1 MHDGRDLDGT
11 KDQSEAL
18 TASLRR
24 VTHTF
29 TAQDPEYATRVRLSF
44 GEQRA
49 MSTIGAS
56 LGTVEPGAVD
66 IVLPFRE
73 DLTQQ
78 DGFLHAGILAVVA
91 DSACGY
97 AAHSLMPANARVLSI
112 EFKLNLLAPAVG
124 ERIEA
129 RGRVIRAGRTITVCR
144 ADVLAITGKS
154 EKLVATMTGT
164 MMTLS

>member
-1 MHDGRDLDGT
+1 L
-11 KDQSEAL
+11 AL
-18 TASLRR
+18 TP
-24 VTHTF
+24 
-29 TAQDPEYATRVRLSF
+29 QDPEYATRVRISL

-56 LGTVEPGAVD
+56 LGSVEPGAVD
-66 IVLPFRE
+66 VILPFRD

-78 DGFLHAGILAVVA
+78 DGFLHAGIVAAVA

-97 AAHSLMPANARVLSI
+97 AANTLMPATARVLSI

-124 ERIEA
+124 ERFEA
-129 RGRVIRAGRTITVCR
+129 RGRVIRAGRTVTVCQ

-154 EKLVATMTGT
+154 EKLIATMTGT
-164 MMTLS
+164 MMSIVAE

>member
-1 MHDGRDLDGT
+1 MCP
-11 KDQSEAL
+11 A
-18 TASLRR
+18 
-24 VTHTF
+24 F
-29 TAQDPEYATRVRLSF
+29 TPTDPDYATRVRLSF

-49 MSTIGAS
+49 MATIGAS

-66 IVLPFRE
+66 VILPFRD

-78 DGFLHAGILAVVA
+78 DGFVHAGIIAAVA

-97 AAHSLMPANARVLSI
+97 AAHSLMPNSARVLSI

-129 RGRVIRAGRTITVCR
+129 RARVIRAGRTITVCR
-144 ADVLAITGKS
+144 ADVVAITDNTA
-154 EKLVATMTGT
+154 KLVATMTGT
-164 MMTLS
+164 MMTVVG

>member
-1 MHDGRDLDGT
+1 MNAF
-11 KDQSEAL
+11 K
-18 TASLRR
+18 AS
-24 VTHTF
+24 
-29 TAQDPEYATRVRLSF
+29 DPQFETRVRLSF

-49 MSTIGAS
+49 MATIGAS
-56 LGTVEPGAVD
+56 LSKVEPGAVD
-66 IVLPFRE
+66 IILPFRDE
-73 DLTQQ
+73 LTQQ
-78 DGFLHAGILAVVA
+78 DGFLHAGVVAAVA

-97 AAHSLMPANARVLSI
+97 AAHTLMPTGARVLSI

-144 ADVLAITGKS
+144 ADVIAVTSGS

-164 MMTLS
+164 MMTVGG

>member
-1 MHDGRDLDGT
+1 L
-11 KDQSEAL
+11 AL
-18 TASLRR
+18 TP
-24 VTHTF
+24 
-29 TAQDPEYATRVRLSF
+29 QDPEYATRVRLSF

-66 IVLPFRE
+66 VILPFRD

-78 DGFLHAGILAVVA
+78 DGFLHAGIVAAVA

-97 AAHSLMPANARVLSI
+97 AANTLMPATARVLSI

-124 ERIEA
+124 ERLEA
-129 RGRVIRAGRTITVCR
+129 RGRVIRAGRTVTVCQ

-154 EKLVATMTGT
+154 EKLIATMTGT
-164 MMTLS
+164 MMSIVAE

>member
-1 MHDGRDLDGT
+1 
-11 KDQSEAL
+11 
-18 TASLRR
+18 
-24 VTHTF
+24 
-29 TAQDPEYATRVRLSF
+29 
-44 GEQRA
+44 

-56 LGTVEPGAVD
+56 LGIVEPGAVD
-66 IVLPFRE
+66 IVLPFRD

-78 DGFLHAGILAVVA
+78 DGFLHAGIIAAVA

-97 AAHSLMPANARVLSI
+97 AAHSLMPPSARVLSI

-129 RGRVIRAGRTITVCR
+129 RGRVVRAGRTITVCR
-144 ADVLAITGKS
+144 ADIVAITGGG

-164 MMTLS
+164 MMTVV

>member
-1 MHDGRDLDGT
+1 L
-11 KDQSEAL
+11 AL
-18 TASLRR
+18 TP
-24 VTHTF
+24 
-29 TAQDPEYATRVRLSF
+29 QDPEYATRVRLSF

-56 LGTVEPGAVD
+56 LGSVEPGAVD
-66 IVLPFRE
+66 VILPFRD

-78 DGFLHAGILAVVA
+78 DGFLHAGIVAAVA

-97 AAHSLMPANARVLSI
+97 AANTLMPATARVLSI

-124 ERIEA
+124 ERFEA
-129 RGRVIRAGRTITVCR
+129 RGRVIRAGRTVTVCQ

-154 EKLVATMTGT
+154 EKLIATMTGT
-164 MMTLS
+164 MMSIVAE

>member
-1 MHDGRDLDGT
+1 L
-11 KDQSEAL
+11 AL
-18 TASLRR
+18 TP
-24 VTHTF
+24 
-29 TAQDPEYATRVRLSF
+29 QDPEYATRVRLSF

-56 LGTVEPGAVD
+56 LGSVEPGAVD
-66 IVLPFRE
+66 VILPFRD

-78 DGFLHAGILAVVA
+78 DGFLHAGIVAAVA

-97 AAHSLMPANARVLSI
+97 AANTLMPATARVLSI

-124 ERIEA
+124 ERLEA
-129 RGRVIRAGRTITVCR
+129 RGRVIRAGRTVTVCQ

-154 EKLVATMTGT
+154 EKLIATMTGT
-164 MMTLS
+164 MMSIVAE

>member
-1 MHDGRDLDGT
+1 MPKH
-11 KDQSEAL
+11 AIP
-18 TASLRR
+18 
-24 VTHTF
+24 
-29 TAQDPEYATRVRLSF
+29 DPEFATRVRLSF
-44 GEQRA
+44 GEQRV

-56 LGTVEPGAVD
+56 LGSVEPGVVD
-66 IVLPFRE
+66 VILPFRD

-78 DGFLHAGILAVVA
+78 DGFLHAGIVAAVA

-97 AAHSLMPANARVLSI
+97 AAHSLMPATARVLSI

-124 ERIEA
+124 ERLEA

-144 ADVLAITGKS
+144 ADVVAITGTT

-164 MMTLS
+164 MMTVL